1 MTTVAWDGRSL
12 AADSQITCDFKT
24 NGHSKFFRFRDG
36 SVGAFAGT
44 WSRVQEAMR
53 VLDGLQDGPA
63 AEGWSA
69 IVIRPG
75 GRVEYLE
82 DDGCVLDIT
91 SIPFALGSGAHFAL
105 AAMACG
111 KTAQEAVYLASTFD
125 AHTGGPVED
134 VRATDVAAVAP
145 AKRKTAA
152 RKTDKPL

>member
-1 MTTVAWDGRSL
+1 MTTVAWDTRSL

-24 NGHSKFFRFRDG
+24 NGHSKFYRFRDG
-36 SVGAFAGT
+36 STGAFAGT

-53 VLDGLQDGPA
+53 VIDGLADGPA
-63 AEGWSA
+63 DIGWSG

-91 SIPFALGSGAHFAL
+91 GIPFALGSGAHFAL

-125 AHTGGPVED
+125 PHTGGPVED
-134 VRATDVAAVAP
+134 VRASDVVAP
-145 AKRKTAA
+145 ATKRKTT
-152 RKTDKPL
+152 RKQ